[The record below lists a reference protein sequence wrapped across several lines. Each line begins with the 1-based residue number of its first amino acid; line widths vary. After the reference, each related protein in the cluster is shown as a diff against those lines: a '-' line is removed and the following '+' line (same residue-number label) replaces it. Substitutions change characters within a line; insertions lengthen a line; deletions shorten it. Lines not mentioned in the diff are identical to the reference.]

1 MEKKRTILIVD
12 DSPTI
17 RSILLV
23 MLNGNGF
30 TVKTASS
37 GAEALAAAKKSPP
50 DLLLLDIE
58 MPGMDGFET
67 CRRFSSS
74 ETLSKIPILFLSSFD
89 DVGKKVK
96 AFQAGGVDYISK
108 PVQKEE
114 LVARVETHLE
124 LKHLQEELYKKISDT
139 ERLIHILCHDVS
151 NPLTCITGWAE
162 MLVDDKRVGKDKQLS
177 YRMKRILQSAIQA
190 SDIIDH
196 VREMEK
202 LSKQKKAL
210 RLEPVPV
217 KEVVESALIIF
228 ENRLKEKRIAFECVP
243 ELTGLDTRIMAEK
256 VSFTTNVFHNL
267 FSNTLKFSYPGSV
280 ISLSIDEN
288 EQEVHLTL
296 RDEGIGIPG
305 NLLENIFN
313 TGASTSRPGTSGEDG
328 SGFGMPLVKQYMD
341 YYGGSIM
348 ISSKPEEEF
357 PEQHGTEIQLT
368 LKNGRREYK
377 KKKASGR
384 KKEAMAS

>member
-1 MEKKRTILIVD
+1 MEKKQTILIVD

-17 RSILLV
+17 RSILQMILK
-23 MLNGNGF
+23 GNGF
-30 TVKTASS
+30 TIKTASNGS
-37 GAEALAAAKKSPP
+37 EALMEAEKSPP

-58 MPGMDGFET
+58 MPGIDGFET
-67 CRRFSSS
+67 CRRFRSSK
-74 ETLSKIPILFLSSFD
+74 TLSKIPILFLSSFD

-124 LKHLQEELYKKISDT
+124 LKRLQEELYKKINDT

-162 MLVDDKRVGKDKQLS
+162 MLVLDNRIEKDKQLS
-177 YRMKRILQSAIQA
+177 YRMKRILQSSHQA

-202 LSKQKKAL
+202 LSRQKKAL
-210 RLEPVPV
+210 QLEPVSV
-217 KEVVESALIIF
+217 KEVIENALVIF
-228 ENRLKEKRIAFECVP
+228 ENRMKEKKITFECVP
-243 ELTGLDTRIMAEK
+243 DLAGLETRILAEK
-256 VSFTTNVFHNL
+256 ISFTTNVFHNL

-280 ISLSIDEN
+280 ISLFIDEN
-288 EQEVHLTL
+288 EKEVHLTL
-296 RDEGIGIPG
+296 KDKGIGIPG
-305 NLLENIFN
+305 NLLENIF
-313 TGASTSRPGTSGEDG
+313 TPDASTSRPGTSGEDG
-328 SGFGMPLVKQYMD
+328 SGFGMPLMKQYMD

-348 ISSKPEEEF
+348 ISSKPEAEF
-357 PEQHGTEIQLT
+357 PQQHGTEFQLT
-368 LKNGRREYK
+368 LKNGQQGYR
-377 KKKASGR
+377 KKKASAGN
-384 KKEAMAS
+384 KEVKAS